1 MTDKGRGKAGERRS
15 NFEPGE
21 SGSRTALV
29 CPLTAKLGAP
39 GRAEFERAGA
49 LERTDVARVVA
60 LLASPEAGM
69 IQGQAIRVD
78 GGLGLI

>member
-1 MTDKGRGKAGERRS
+1 MPAAAE
-15 NFEPGE
+15 
-21 SGSRTALV
+21 
-29 CPLTAKLGAP
+29 LGAP
-39 GRAEFERAGA
+39 GQAEFERARA
-49 LERTDVARVVA
+49 LETTDVARVVA